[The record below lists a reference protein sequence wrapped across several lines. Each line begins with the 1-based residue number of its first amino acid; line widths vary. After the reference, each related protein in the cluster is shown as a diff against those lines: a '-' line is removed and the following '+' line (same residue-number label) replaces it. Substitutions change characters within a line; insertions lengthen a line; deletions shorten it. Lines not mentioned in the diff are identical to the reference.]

1 MQREWLVPLRG
12 AVGGFMGGRMRLCI
26 TFLCGLF
33 LLPGCAG
40 EDGRGYPS
48 LAKRAVE
55 NADVDNAPVTES
67 KAAPD
72 EGDVAKNMA
81 FSRRLEDLSARV
93 KGADTLF
100 ELALAEN
107 AQRVRA
113 ARNAAVLSENWV
125 LAHIAL
131 GKIEKARSGSLIAL
145 AELDRLYADRLG
157 VIYDGKAP
165 GGTAELETAIASASA
180 LVDRQNS
187 EIDKLQA
194 MLQQP

>member
-1 MQREWLVPLRG
+1 MRLDELAPLRA
-12 AVGGFMGGRMRLCI
+12 AVGEIMGGRMRLRVK
-26 TFLCGLF
+26 FLCGLL

-55 NADVDNAPVTES
+55 NVDADTAPMTEGGAPS
-67 KAAPD
+67 EKGDAATD
-72 EGDVAKNMA
+72 KA
-81 FSRRLEDLSARV
+81 FSLRLADISMRA
-93 KGADTLF
+93 KDADTLF

-145 AELDRLYADRLG
+145 AELDRLHADRLG
-157 VIYDGKAP
+157 AIYDGKASD
-165 GGTAELETAIASASA
+165 GTAELETAIASASA

-194 MLQQP
+194 MLLQP

>member
-1 MQREWLVPLRG
+1 
-12 AVGGFMGGRMRLCI
+12 MR
-26 TFLCGLF
+26 
-33 LLPGCAG
+33 
-40 EDGRGYPS
+40 
-48 LAKRAVE
+48 AK
-55 NADVDNAPVTES
+55 D
-67 KAAPD
+67 
-72 EGDVAKNMA
+72 
-81 FSRRLEDLSARV
+81 
-93 KGADTLF
+93 ADTLF

-145 AELDRLYADRLG
+145 AELDRLHADRLG
-157 VIYDGKAP
+157 AIYDGKASD
-165 GGTAELETAIASASA
+165 GTAELETAIASASA

-194 MLQQP
+194 MLLQP